1 LVLTFVA
8 TCISKERGMKFNY
21 MLILQVILVILFFGS
36 GANELFGWFHERDIM
51 EGLLWWILGTRYV
64 SDLID
69 DLTNDI
75 DLSVH

>member
-1 LVLTFVA
+1 
-8 TCISKERGMKFNY
+8 MKFNLL
-21 MLILQVILVILFFGS
+21 LILQVVIVILFFVF

-51 EGLLWWILGTRYV
+51 EGLLWCLLGARSV

-69 DLTNDI
+69 DLTKDI